1 MTAMISIA
9 PVTSRHVTAHW
20 PERELNCSMTTAHK
34 KPPVTFC
41 RFSLLGVYSDTHL
54 LALMYAGEMCYWH
67 WKVSQNACTDNSSLQ
82 NRIKTSF
89 DSLAN
94 GTKFL
99 QKFVNVVR
107 TQVRGNGWDFSQA
120 EKILAEFAS
129 QSWFYSFLYP
139 CCMEISENIWGNG
152 KGFVAVDE
160 AFSPAPLGCRKCA
173 YTQWKT
179 CHSLKVVFILFHRGK
194 AGHGAAGHVYI
205 TCFFSVRNICHHVYL

>member
-1 MTAMISIA
+1 
-9 PVTSRHVTAHW
+9 
-20 PERELNCSMTTAHK
+20 MTTARK

-41 RFSLLGVYSDTHL
+41 LFSLLGVYSDTHL

-120 EKILAEFAS
+120 EKILAEFAA

-139 CCMEISENIWGNG
+139 CFMEISENIWGNG
-152 KGFVAVDE
+152 TGFVAVDE
-160 AFSPAPLGCRKCA
+160 AWCDRF
-173 YTQWKT
+173 
-179 CHSLKVVFILFHRGK
+179 LFRS
-194 AGHGAAGHVYI
+194 V
-205 TCFFSVRNICHHVYL
+205 TCFAYGRNDFLVLPR